1 MKLFIV
7 MVSLF
12 HVVKLQGKYVYIYI
26 CSVCGLQ
33 YIDESKQPFHKRL
46 NGHKSDLTNK
56 TFLPVRHHSRLSDNS
71 LEDFNRMKKSS
82 SLNIAVCEVIF
93 NVRIG

>member
-12 HVVKLQGKYVYIYI
+12 HVVKSQGKYAYKYI

-33 YIDESKQPFHKRL
+33 YVGESKQPFHKRL
-46 NGHKSDLTNK
+46 NGHRSALPKRHF
-56 TFLPVRHHSRLSDNS
+56 FL
-71 LEDFNRMKKSS
+71 
-82 SLNIAVCEVIF
+82 
-93 NVRIG
+93 